1 MGLLIYRYTE
11 NPWTVQYRVNLSSSQ
26 AQAVHLPPASAA
38 PRIHTCCLHR
48 RHFGE
53 HVLGMAT
60 ETRYDSRNSTPTAAV
75 ATYYLLNFSFQCSTA
90 RSWIIRHDPLT
101 NPQSSLEVS
110 SLLVANSPAPN
121 FAQSS
126 PPCIL
131 HLAIPGKI
139 VGCFFTLW
147 VVYNCELIAFTRRR
161 LHSCR
166 SPTVGMTEVKLG
178 YVEFTPKALT
188 QS

>member
-75 ATYYLLNFSFQCSTA
+75 ATYYLLNFSFQRSTA

-110 SLLVANSPAPN
+110 SSLSCQFARSEFCSIFAPLHPSSRNSR
-121 FAQSS
+121 
-126 PPCIL
+126 
-131 HLAIPGKI
+131 KI
-139 VGCFFTLW
+139 VGFFYTLG
-147 VVYNCELIAFTRRR
+147 R
-161 LHSCR
+161 LQ
-166 SPTVGMTEVKLG
+166 L
-178 YVEFTPKALT
+178 
-188 QS
+188 